1 MILTMNP
8 LARAARLHAEAD
20 QVMELIHF
28 PAILAAHGPV
38 TFIGSY
44 FLGVM
49 AYPDIDLLIPPVT
62 VEQLFAMGAAFA
74 RSPLVTQVVYE
85 PSQDP
90 VNLPDGLYLK
100 PRVAHGD
107 WGRPWKIDIWS
118 LPVAVIEKRRAEME
132 RIRARLTP
140 ALRERIIQYKLSII
154 TPEGRTPMYSGHFMY
169 RAFIDEGLTDF
180 EEVTRYLQ
188 HNGVK
193 MEK

>member
-1 MILTMNP
+1 MIFTMDP
-8 LARAARLHAEAD
+8 LSRAAVLHAEAD

-28 PAILAAHGPV
+28 PAILAPHGPV

-44 FLGVM
+44 FLDLMV
-49 AYPDIDLLIPPVT
+49 YPDIDVLIPPVT
-62 VEQLFAMGAAFA
+62 HEQLFAIGAAFA

-118 LPVAVIEKRRAEME
+118 LPATVIETRRAEME
-132 RIRARLTP
+132 RIRAQLT
-140 ALRERIIQYKLSII
+140 ADLRERIIRYKLSII
-154 TPEGRTPMYSGHFMY
+154 NGEGRTPMYSGHFMY
-169 RAFIDEGLTDF
+169 KAFIDEGLTDF
-180 EEVTRYLQ
+180 EQVTRYLQ
-188 HNGVK
+188 RNGVK
-193 MEK
+193 VEK